1 MPWTAACWAPLSM
14 EVSREEY
21 WNVLPFLYAN
31 TCTHMLK
38 NRKAKIRRENEQ
50 QEKGRKMLHVKKCL
64 NINNSQLVCFVHT
77 LVIKLELYTGKSI
90 KKVIGEKYMLS
101 YIRAM
106 LRQRSIRRR
115 IFWYIY
121 RKKKSFRIK
130 PKAEQ
135 TFRSSS
141 LKG

>member
-1 MPWTAACWAPLSM
+1 
-14 EVSREEY
+14 
-21 WNVLPFLYAN
+21 
-31 TCTHMLK
+31 
-38 NRKAKIRRENEQ
+38 
-50 QEKGRKMLHVKKCL
+50 MLHVKKCL

-130 PKAEQ
+130 PKAE
-135 TFRSSS
+135 
-141 LKG
+141 